1 MALKLTADKFGMTFS
16 DSYHKITTL
25 TYQSNDMETFDET
38 EGNTWVKRTH
48 AHFEV
53 YVYASKD
60 TRDDHAEPVYRSHF
74 SFEPSIDSESP
85 NIITQAYDYLKT
97 QDGYKEAVDC

>member
-16 DSYHKITTL
+16 DGYHKIINL
-25 TYQSNDMETFDET
+25 TYQSDDIERFDENT
-38 EGNTWVKRTH
+38 GSTWVKRLH
-48 AHFEV
+48 AHFEIAT
-53 YVYASKD
+53 YASKD
-60 TRDDHAEPVYRSHF
+60 ARDAHAEPVYRSHF